1 MSHSDNITITPSD
14 YGMDIK
20 KPYSAYDDEKASV
33 DQGEVSDGFEVFDP
47 HAEVQMR
54 GVGWIS
60 ATVIFTKSTSLPAA
74 SLFCLC

>member
-1 MSHSDNITITPSD
+1 MGHSDDISVTPPD

-20 KPYSAYDDEKASV
+20 KPYGVHDDENVSLDK
-33 DQGEVSDGFEVFDP
+33 GEVDSGFEVFDP

-60 ATVIFTKSTSLPAA
+60 ATVIFTKSTQTLTI
-74 SLFCLC
+74 